1 MKSDA
6 DNLDCDQVNEEA
18 LGLEVSDEA
27 LEAAADATKLA
38 LPTLFHSSYC
48 FGCSE

>member
-1 MKSDA
+1 MNS
-6 DNLDCDQVNEEA
+6 NLDCDCDQASEEA
-18 LGLEVSDEA
+18 FGREVSDEA
-27 LEAAADATKLA
+27 LEAASDATQLR